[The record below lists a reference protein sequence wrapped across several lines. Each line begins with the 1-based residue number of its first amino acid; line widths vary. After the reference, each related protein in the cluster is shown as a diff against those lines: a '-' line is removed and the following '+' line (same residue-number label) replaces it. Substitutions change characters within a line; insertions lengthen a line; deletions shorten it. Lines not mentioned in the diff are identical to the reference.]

1 MFVLATVHGAGEAAE
16 KLGVIAV
23 ALLASVFVLGRPR
36 WLGAQARSWRSAAV
50 LGALVLTPVLLVVA
64 VWDTS
69 PLVHLRH
76 HRAEAGAAIVVGLA
90 IVAALV
96 AAFRRRPAWLAFA
109 AVACVPF
116 RLPIST
122 GGTTSNLLVPLY
134 LVVGAGALAYVL
146 EGRDPDSDVDEAGPG
161 RLEWLLLA
169 SVVLYAVQDAYS
181 GNFTKGLE
189 NVVFFYVPF
198 ALLFALLR
206 RLRWPRELLL
216 VCAGIAAV
224 EAVLFS
230 GVGFVEYATKHLL
243 LNPSVV
249 QANDYDNY
257 FRVNSLFFDPSI
269 YGRFLAIVMI
279 VVMTAVLWS
288 RSPRIVA
295 AGGLILLWLLGGLVT
310 SFSQSSIAA
319 LLLGLAVLAAYRW
332 NVRDTVLVC
341 VALLALGAVVVL
353 LAPAHSHLGLGSGST
368 GADNATSGRYSLI
381 KNGLDLFAHR
391 PIEGYGSGS
400 FSTEYSAHHL
410 TASADSVASA
420 SHTIPITVAAE
431 QGLIGLALYVALLI
445 AAFGRLFAGAQRS
458 PARIAVAAAFA
469 ALVLHTFTY
478 ADFLEDPI
486 TWTLLAVG
494 ASLAL
499 AQRARPA
506 ARVGTAAPQ
515 PADVLDAAPA

>member
-1 MFVLATVHGAGEAAE
+1 MLVLATVHGAAEAAE

-36 WLGAQARSWRSAAV
+36 WLGPNARSWRSAAA
-50 LGALVLTPVLLVVA
+50 LGALVLTPVLLVID

-69 PLVHLRH
+69 PIEHLRH
-76 HRAEAGAAIVVGLA
+76 HPAEAGGAIVVGLA

-96 AAFRRRPAWLAFA
+96 VAFRRRPQWLALA

-134 LVVGAGALAYVL
+134 LVVGAGTLAYVL
-146 EGRDPDSDVDEAGPG
+146 EGSDPEAAVDEADLG

-169 SVVLYAVQDAYS
+169 SVVLYALQDAYS
-181 GNFTKGLE
+181 GDFTKGLE

-206 RLRWPRELLL
+206 RLRWSRELLV
-216 VCAGIAAV
+216 VCGGIAVA

-230 GVGFVEYATKHLL
+230 GIGFVEYATKHLL

-269 YGRFLAIVMI
+269 YGRFLAIVMLI
-279 VVMTAVLWS
+279 VVTTVLWS
-288 RSPRIVA
+288 RSRRVVV
-295 AGGLILLWLLGGLVT
+295 AGGIVLLWLLGGLVT

-332 NVRDTVLVC
+332 NVRDTVLAC
-341 VALLALGAVVVL
+341 VALLALAAVVVL
-353 LAPAHSHLGLGSGST
+353 LAPAHSHLGLGGGSNS
-368 GADNATSGRYSLI
+368 ANNATSGRYSLV

-400 FSTEYSAHHL
+400 FSSEYLSHHL
-410 TASADSVASA
+410 NASADSAVSA